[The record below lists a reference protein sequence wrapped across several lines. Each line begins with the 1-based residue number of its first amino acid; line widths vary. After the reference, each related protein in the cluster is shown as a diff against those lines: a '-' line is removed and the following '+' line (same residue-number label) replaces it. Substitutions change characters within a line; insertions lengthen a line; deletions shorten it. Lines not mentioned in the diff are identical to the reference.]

1 MRWILY
7 LLVLMLLHS
16 NLGLAQ
22 TNDTLVFKQYKDQK
36 TIVLLDTIINGNTLK
51 LEYHIDTFFRDY
63 MVDNKKYPLFIKYNN
78 LIDSF
83 YTYETDDT
91 NEMNSYKNIYDEQT
105 FRFTSLAHMY
115 IIEHGKVHHERL
127 YYNPNYFSFVMN
139 YGVGYIMVFVNIKD
153 RLKISNRIPVLQ
165 DNFILFPEYKTLG
178 FPHDV
183 GYFAHRTILIRYD
196 DRFNF
201 YGCKV
206 IMPCIPEG
214 DDFSKLLSSYKKYMP
229 KIVNCKT
236 SVKYFDPYFGKYYF
250 GFH

>member
-1 MRWILY
+1 
-7 LLVLMLLHS
+7 MLHN

-22 TNDTLVFKQYKDQK
+22 TNDILIFKQYKDQK

-63 MVDNKKYPLFIKYNN
+63 MVDTKRYPLFINYNN
-78 LIDSF
+78 WVDSF
-83 YTYETDDT
+83 YVKDSIEAK
-91 NEMNSYKNIYDEQT
+91 EVNSYKHLYDEQT
-105 FRFTSLAHMY
+105 YLFTTLGTMD
-115 IIEHGKVHHERL
+115 IVEHGKVHNERL
-127 YYNPNYFSFVMN
+127 YYNPNYFSFVMHFGKGN
-139 YGVGYIMVFVNIKD
+139 IMVFVSIKN
-153 RLKISNRIPVLQ
+153 KISISNQIPVLE

-178 FPHDV
+178 FPHIV

-206 IMPCIPEG
+206 MMPCIPEG
-214 DDFSKLLSSYKKYMP
+214 DDFSKVLSSYKKYMP
-229 KIVNCKT
+229 TISMCKT
-236 SVKYFDPYFGKYYF
+236 PIKDFNTYINRKYF